1 MIVQGKGF
9 LDEEGQT
16 ARCRFGTPADYAIVE
31 AQILSFERMVCKAP
45 QDFKLLP
52 PSTFPEDVPFSI
64 AFTSD
69 EYDPWTESSHKFRFY
84 EQPVLIKC
92 DPCEVDVGTITEVL
106 VWADENTEFFE
117 PVPVTKPSEAEQ

>member
-1 MIVQGKGF
+1 MKLKFFVSFQPLF
-9 LDEEGQT
+9 LPII
-16 ARCRFGTPADYAIVE
+16 AY
-31 AQILSFERMVCKAP
+31 ERLVCKAP

-52 PSTFPEDVPFSI
+52 GNSFPQDVPFSI

-92 DPCEVDVGTITEVL
+92 DPCEIEVGTISEVL
-106 VWADENTEFFE
+106 IWADENSEFFE
-117 PVPVTKPSEAEQ
+117 PVPANKPAE

>member
-1 MIVQGKGF
+1 
-9 LDEEGQT
+9 
-16 ARCRFGTPADYAIVE
+16 
-31 AQILSFERMVCKAP
+31 MVCKAP

-84 EQPVLIKC
+84 EQPVLVRC
-92 DPCEVDVGTITEVL
+92 DPCEVEVGTIQEVL
-106 VWADENTEFFE
+106 VWADDNTEFFE
-117 PVPVTKPSEAEQ
+117 PVPVNKPSEAEQ